1 MAAVR
6 MYIDKFKGVVL
17 IEEDHPLA
25 VAQRAKAA
33 SSVTRLDGK
42 PLERGADGLVHGER
56 AKSRELLE
64 SEAIPPKID
73 PSRSD
78 EDLILQFTIEAIDRT
93 TRRRRPRRLL
103 AVVSGICGPVATDTA
118 SRPPACSTCRR
129 KSAKCRP
136 CSSTSRSSAGRSSRI
151 SRSSTRSPRTS
162 RPADLVEQLTLKL
175 TTPPTGAGRRW
186 GGA

>member
-6 MYIDKFKGVVL
+6 IYIDKFKGVVL

-56 AKSRELLE
+56 AKSRELLD

-73 PSRSD
+73 PARSD
-78 EDLILQFTIEAIDRT
+78 DDLILQFSIEAIDRGYSEEAAEKIA
-93 TRRRRPRRLL
+93 RGRLRHLRAGGDGYSVAAASLFDLPPEEREVPAVQQYLTELGRKELQDL
-103 AVVSGICGPVATDTA
+103 AKQHEIAA
-118 SRPPACSTCRR
+118 NQ
-129 KSAKCRP
+129 
-136 CSSTSRSSAGRSSRI
+136 SS
-151 SRSSTRSPRTS
+151 
-162 RPADLVEQLTLKL
+162 ADLVEQLTLKL
-175 TTPPTGAGRRW
+175 TTPTAQAGGGSGA
-186 GGA
+186 